1 MTKKEKEI
9 ILKDLKKQLDEAIH
23 KREFEKAAVI
33 RDQIKE
39 LEQD

>member
-9 ILKDLKKQLDEAIH
+9 ILLDLRKQLDEAI
-23 KREFEKAAVI
+23 KAWEFEKAAII

-39 LEQD
+39 LS